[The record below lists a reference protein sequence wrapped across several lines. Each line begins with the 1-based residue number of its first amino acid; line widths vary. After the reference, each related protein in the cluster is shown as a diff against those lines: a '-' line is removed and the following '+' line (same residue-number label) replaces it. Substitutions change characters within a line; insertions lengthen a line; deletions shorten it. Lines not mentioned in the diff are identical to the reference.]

1 MKSGA
6 FGGRA
11 TIETTLYGCG
21 RARLDFGFCNC
32 LDRDQFNYSQVS
44 LNDLNIENATY
55 STADCRVQTKK
66 IEFDFQDGDIL
77 RWMVHNQEVPIGP
90 PSLSSDLIVLR

>member
-1 MKSGA
+1 MDV
-6 FGGRA
+6 R
-11 TIETTLYGCG
+11 G

-55 STADCRVQTKK
+55 STANCRVTNKENR
-66 IEFDFQDGDIL
+66 I
-77 RWMVHNQEVPIGP
+77 
-90 PSLSSDLIVLR
+90 